1 MDQYPSRAEYRKLK
15 QKQKQAQS
23 PFRHLAIRLGMGF
36 FIVMGLFFGVLG
48 IVAFA
53 YIIDAPSLDPE
64 KLVVPQSS
72 TIYDMNDKKVIDIA
86 GMEYRKTV
94 PLEQVPE
101 KVQQAFLAVEDA
113 RFWDHHGIDVKRI
126 GGAIVKNIKEGYG
139 SEGASTITQQLVK
152 LSYLSPEKTMKR
164 KVQEAYLSMRLEWK
178 YSKEDILEMYLNKVY
193 LGEGAYGIA
202 TASEVY
208 FGKSVK
214 DLTVSEAAL
223 LAGLLQR
230 PSGYNP
236 FKAPELA
243 EKRRNTVLA
252 LMAKH
257 GYISEQ
263 EKEEAQAI
271 PVEKQVKKQKKDG
284 QYQTFI
290 DHVIDELKE
299 KGIKEDE
306 IFNQGLKIY
315 TTLDPKAQ
323 KITEEVLMTEKHIK
337 YSDDKLRAGV
347 ALIDTETGE
356 IRALGGKR
364 NSKDKNIK
372 RGFNYATQ
380 LKRQPGSTA
389 KPIMAYGPAIEKFKW
404 STNHAIKDEPI
415 SLNGKVFKN
424 WNNRYHGYVSMRTA
438 LQWSYNIPAI
448 KAMQAVGAKDAKKFA
463 KKLGIEL
470 DEVYPAYA
478 IGGFR
483 DGVSPLQLAGAYA
496 AFGNEGVYHKPHAV
510 RKVVY
515 PDGKEVELKPKPVQA
530 MSEYTAYMITDMLK
544 SVVTRGTGQL
554 ANIPWLPL
562 AGKTGTNQLPDGISG
577 SGASDA
583 WFVGY
588 TTRYTASIWVGYDE
602 VTQNTYLKNYQTR
615 FPRLIFKIIM
625 SQVSQG
631 VETPDF
637 EMPSSVVK
645 YGSELF
651 VRGTAINTYAAKKA
665 RAPKP
670 REERKERNTGQ
681 ERVYQEMPK
690 QTEKRE
696 DQLPQPENREEKN
709 KQPSQPQQEH
719 QGNQTNVNHPP
730 NQENQNQPNGVRTD
744 HNQVNQQQDPVQE
757 RQP

>member
-1 MDQYPSRAEYRKLK
+1 MGDQYPSRAEYRKLK

-23 PFRHLAIRLGMGF
+23 PFRHLAIRFGMGF
-36 FIVMGLFFGVLG
+36 FIVMGLLFGTLG

-86 GMEYRKTV
+86 GLEYRKTI

-126 GGAIVKNIKEGYG
+126 GGAVVKNITDGYG

-152 LSYLSPEKTMKR
+152 LSYLSSEKTMKR

-271 PVEKQVKKQKKDG
+271 PVEEQVKKQRKDG
-284 QYQTFI
+284 QFQTFI

-337 YSDDKLRAGV
+337 YSDEKLRAGV

-364 NSKDKNIK
+364 DPKDKNIK

-389 KPIMAYGPAIEKFKW
+389 KPIMAYGPAIEKYKW

-415 SLNGKVFKN
+415 TLNGKSFRN
-424 WNNRYHGYVSMRTA
+424 WNNKYHGYVSMRTA

-448 KAMQAVGAKDAKKFA
+448 KAMQAVGSKDAKKFA

-496 AFGNEGVYHKPHAV
+496 AFGNEGVYHEPHAV

-515 PDGKEVELKPKPVQA
+515 PNGKEVELKPKPVQA

-554 ANIPWLPL
+554 ANISWLPL

-588 TTRYTASIWVGYDE
+588 TTRFTASVWVGYDE

-631 VETPDF
+631 IDTPDF
-637 EMPSSVVK
+637 DMPSSVVK
-645 YGSELF
+645 HGNELF
-651 VRGTAINTYAAKKA
+651 VRGTTIKTYTTKKT
-665 RAPKP
+665 APKP
-670 REERKERNTGQ
+670 IEERKGRNTEQ
-681 ERVYQEMPK
+681 KRVNQEMPK
-690 QTEKRE
+690 QIEEREK
-696 DQLPQPENREEKN
+696 QMPQPERREERN
-709 KQPSQPQQEH
+709 EQPSQTQPEDEE
-719 QGNQTNVNHPP
+719 NQTNDNNPPP
-730 NQENQNQPNGVRTD
+730 NQEQPNGVRPEN
-744 HNQVNQQQDPVQE
+744 HQVNPWQE
-757 RQP
+757 RVQDQ

>member
-1 MDQYPSRAEYRKLK
+1 MGDQYPSRVEYRKSK
-15 QKQKQAQS
+15 QKQS
-23 PFRHLAIRLGMGF
+23 SLRNLAIRFGMVF
-36 FIVMGLFFGVLG
+36 FIIIGMFLSVLG

-53 YIIDAPSLDPE
+53 FIIDAPSLNPE

-72 TIYDMNDKKVIDIA
+72 TIYDMNDEKVIDIA
-86 GMEYRKTV
+86 GLEYRKTV
-94 PLEQVPE
+94 PLEHVPK
-101 KVQQAFLAVEDA
+101 KVQDAFLAVEDA
-113 RFWDHHGIDVKRI
+113 RFWNHLGIDVKRI
-126 GGAIVKNIKEGYG
+126 GGAIVKNVKDGYG

-152 LSYLSPEKTMKR
+152 LSYLTPEKTMKR
-164 KVQEAYLSMRLEWK
+164 KVQEAYLSMRLEMK
-178 YSKEDILEMYLNKVY
+178 YSKEEILEMYLNKVY
-193 LGEGAYGIA
+193 LGEGAYGVA
-202 TASEVY
+202 TAAEVY

-236 FKAPELA
+236 YNDPELA

-271 PVEKQVKKQKKDG
+271 PVEEQIIKRKRDAQF
-284 QYQTFI
+284 QTFI
-290 DHVIDELKE
+290 DHVIEELKD
-299 KGIKEDE
+299 KGIDEDE
-306 IFNQGLKIY
+306 IFTQGLKIY

-323 KITEEVLMTEKHIK
+323 KLTEEVLMTDKYIQ

-347 ALIDTETGE
+347 ALIDTQTGE

-364 NSKDKNIK
+364 DPKDKNIK

-389 KPIMAYGPAIEKFKW
+389 KPIMAYGPAIEKLKW
-404 STNHAIKDEPI
+404 STNQTIKDEPI
-415 SLNGKVFKN
+415 TLNGKSFRN
-424 WNNRYHGYVSMRTA
+424 WNNKYHGYVTMRTA

-448 KAMQAVGAKDAKKFA
+448 KTMQTVGAKEAKKFA

-496 AFGNEGVYHKPHAV
+496 AFGNAGVYHEPHAV

-515 PDGKEVELKPKPVQA
+515 PDGKEVTLQSKPVQA
-530 MSEYTAYMITDMLK
+530 MSEHTAYMITDMLK

-554 ANIPWLPL
+554 ANIPGLPL
-562 AGKTGTNQLPDGISG
+562 AGKTGTNQLPDGIYG
-577 SGASDA
+577 SGAADA

-588 TTRYTASIWVGYDE
+588 TTRFTASVWVGYDE
-602 VTQNTYLKNYQTR
+602 VTQKTYLKSNQTR
-615 FPRLIFKIIM
+615 FPRIIFKTIM

-631 VETPDF
+631 VDTPDF

-651 VRGTAINTYAAKKA
+651 VKGTPIKTYADRKQTNTTQK
-665 RAPKP
+665 
-670 REERKERNTGQ
+670 EERKERGRKQ
-681 ERVYQEMPK
+681 ESIEMETP
-690 QTEKRE
+690 
-696 DQLPQPENREEKN
+696 P
-709 KQPSQPQQEH
+709 
-719 QGNQTNVNHPP
+719 NQTNQIEEHKERMPAN
-730 NQENQNQPNGVRTD
+730 EQNEAINEQPSNTEPSNPD
-744 HNQVNQQQDPVQE
+744 HQNSNNNAPVQE
-757 RQP
+757 NHHQRESRQHEMNQQTENAQQ